1 MKIWNYICKLLN
13 NSLDLIMSKK
23 VKISI
28 ADSGLRGKYNGE
40 LYVDKKVFFKRD
52 DVREVIKSLK
62 ESVSLKEHIEKNRQ
76 ELQRAH

>member
-1 MKIWNYICKLLN
+1 MKIWNYICQILI

-23 VKISI
+23 AKTLI
-28 ADSGLRGKYNGE
+28 ADSGLRGKFNGE

-52 DVREVIKSLK
+52 DVRGVIKSLK

-76 ELQRAH
+76 ELQSAH